1 MTFCVM
7 IVTSKQGEVNRMKKD
22 MDKIIFESRW
32 EIGEVITAL
41 EEWQET
47 HGAKDEKADTV
58 KRLIDLLDV
67 MSMEW

>member
-1 MTFCVM
+1 M
-7 IVTSKQGEVNRMKKD
+7 KQN
-22 MDKIIFESRW
+22 MDAIQFESRW

-41 EEWQET
+41 EEWQEM

-67 MSMEW
+67 MSMTW

>member
-1 MTFCVM
+1 
-7 IVTSKQGEVNRMKKD
+7 MKKD

-47 HGAKDEKADTV
+47 HCNLSANIFRIRNSA
-58 KRLIDLLDV
+58 I
-67 MSMEW
+67 SW

>member
-1 MTFCVM
+1 
-7 IVTSKQGEVNRMKKD
+7 MKKD

-47 HGAKDEKADTV
+47 HGAKGEKADTV